1 MKIKSAKKFELV
13 DVNKETIREY
23 CEKYKGKGKLD
34 EAQSLEAILKT
45 LDGAETVSDKTIEDI
60 VNAAFDANRREM
72 KSLRKEIRK
81 LPVGDDS
88 RKTLREKI
96 KSLSKANRALIP
108 FSKRQRLVLLAASNP
123 ALH

>member
-34 EAQSLEAILKT
+34 EAKQLEVILKT
-45 LDGAETVSDKTIEDI
+45 LDGAETVSDKIIEDI

-96 KSLSKANRALIP
+96 KYLSKANRALIP
-108 FSKRQRLVLLAASNP
+108 FSKRQRLVLLAASNH